1 MNLYELHGLLQFT
14 IFIFIFPIGAMIAIF
29 RESIGPS
36 WRKFHVGF
44 QLTGV
49 ALFLVAI
56 SLAIYM
62 GSKYPKDKNEQK
74 KSNIKKIHHIVGRVL
89 AMVIL
94 FQVLWAFYGR
104 KYVDWMTWY
113 YVHMA
118 LAATI
123 ILGGWTNIALAIRMK
138 KSAV

>member
-1 MNLYELHGLLQFT
+1 MNLYELHGLLQFS
-14 IFIFIFPIGAMIAIF
+14 IFIFIFPIGALIALF

-62 GSKYPKDKNEQK
+62 GFHIVKDKQK
-74 KSNIKKIHHIVGRVL
+74 MPLIKKIHHALGRVL
-89 AMVIL
+89 AGVIL

-118 LAATI
+118 LSATI